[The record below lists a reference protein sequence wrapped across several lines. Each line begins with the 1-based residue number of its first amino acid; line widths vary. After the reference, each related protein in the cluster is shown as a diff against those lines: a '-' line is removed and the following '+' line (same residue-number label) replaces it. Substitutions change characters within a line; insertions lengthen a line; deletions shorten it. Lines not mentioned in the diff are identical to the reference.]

1 MPNAF
6 INVLGKVQPDVIASN
21 IFTKRLISLPRPA
34 QPSETSR
41 SQFIQVTVDGF
52 CVHSV
57 LPTLSNKVELW
68 KVFECSLMR

>member
-21 IFTKRLISLPRPA
+21 IFTKRLISLP
-34 QPSETSR
+34 QPTHQSEPSR
-41 SQFIQVTVDGF
+41 SQYIQVNVDRLR
-52 CVHSV
+52 VHSV
-57 LPTLSNKVELW
+57 LFTLSNKVELW